1 MNAVALNP
9 ESRVTQSKI
18 CPRCSDAYDDNVDF
32 CAKDGTRLIRS
43 GQSAD
48 LVGTVIAE
56 RYRIE
61 SRLGEG
67 GMGQVYLGEHV
78 RMRRKSAIKIMRSA
92 LMNEPEALQRFTREA
107 ENASQLSHPNIAAIF
122 DFGDTGDGMVYLAME
137 YVDGGSLDDLLH
149 AEALHPDVA
158 ADIIGQAADGLQ
170 AAHDKNMLH
179 RDIKPDNIMLSR
191 RHDGTYL
198 VKLVDFGIAR
208 TYGVSDQKVTRTGF
222 AVGTPQYMSPEQLAG
237 EGLDPRSDQYAL
249 ALVAYLAL
257 TGKPAFSGESTKES
271 LIQRLTSRPQ
281 ALRDARE
288 DVEWPETLQDVFNRA
303 LSPEPA
309 DRYDTVIAFAEELMM
324 AISTMT
330 PSQTAELYRRALD
343 VRTASLVART
353 PGSAVSL
360 SSGERTSVS
369 REPPATAST
378 TGATA
383 TVGDATPPKA
393 RWPYVVGGVAAVSV
407 ALTLW
412 AVNRDAP
419 VPVPASD
426 SPAAAATVMTDS
438 AATVAVAT
446 SSAPKSDS
454 MRLPSAASL
463 AGLPG
468 TAAGRSGK
476 PAAAGAAGKRDSTR
490 RGRNDSARTDAA
502 KRAKA
507 MADSIADVAAS
518 RSRYPD
524 APLRAMIARGID
536 TRAHQHRFDDLRV
549 VVMPTPLV
557 VWRAEQV
564 NSWKST
570 YKRGDGSGYD
580 IADPIERWSGWTRAA
595 ASRRAGYVM
604 EVSSDRTPWPK
615 TDPERLVDF
624 KRGDVASVELL
635 RDGQA
640 VPLDGGSIV
649 PAVAI
654 PDVQASGNR
663 PVFNAFV
670 AQLPPTAFQ
679 PRDDGS
685 QPRFELVVRDT
696 KRGTVV
702 KTTLPGALA
711 MRLYNELAPWRDA
724 LAR

>member
-1 MNAVALNP
+1 MP
-9 ESRVTQSKI
+9 WPPPDSRVTPSKI
-18 CPRCSDAYDDNVDF
+18 CPRCGDAYDDDVDF

-43 GQSAD
+43 GHSAD
-48 LVGTVIAE
+48 VVGTVIAE

-92 LMNEPEALQRFTREA
+92 LVNEPEALQRFTREA

-137 YVDGGSLDDLLH
+137 YVDGGSLADLLH

-158 ADIIGQAADGLQ
+158 ADIVGQAADGLQ
-170 AAHDKNMLH
+170 AAHDKHLLH

-208 TYGVSDQKVTRTGF
+208 MYGVGDQKVTRTGF

-237 EGLDPRSDQYAL
+237 EGLDARSDQYAL
-249 ALVAYLAL
+249 ALVAFIAL
-257 TGKPAFSGESTKES
+257 TGKPAFSAESSKES

-281 ALRDARE
+281 ALRDARK
-288 DVEWPETLQDVFNRA
+288 DVDWPDTLQDVFNRA

-309 DRYDTVIAFAEELMM
+309 ERYDSVIAFAEALML
-324 AISTMT
+324 AISGMT
-330 PSQTAELYRRALD
+330 PSQTAALYRRALEL
-343 VRTASLVART
+343 RTASLVART
-353 PGSAVSL
+353 PGSAMSI
-360 SSGERTSVS
+360 SSGARTSAS
-369 REPPATAST
+369 RETPPVAAT
-378 TGATA
+378 TGANA
-383 TVGDATPPKA
+383 ARGDAPLPKA
-393 RWPYVVGGVAAVSV
+393 RWPFVVGGVAAVSV

-412 AVNRDAP
+412 AVYRDEP
-419 VPVPASD
+419 VLTASGD
-426 SPAAAATVMTDS
+426 GTAAAVSGVTDS

-446 SSAPKSDS
+446 PPAPTSDS
-454 MRLPSAASL
+454 IRPPSAASL
-463 AGLPG
+463 AGLTG
-468 TAAGRSGK
+468 TAAGGPGK
-476 PAAAGAAGKRDSTR
+476 AGAAGAAGKRDSAR
-490 RGRNDSARTDAA
+490 RGRRDSSRADVA

-507 MADSIADVAAS
+507 MADSIAEVAAS
-518 RSRYPD
+518 RSRYPE
-524 APLRAMIARGID
+524 APLRAVIARGID
-536 TRAHQHRFDDLRV
+536 AKAHQHRFDDVRV

-564 NSWKST
+564 TSWKST
-570 YKRGDGSGYD
+570 YKRSDGSSYE

-595 ASRRAGYVM
+595 AGRRAGYVI

-615 TDPERLVDF
+615 TDPELLVDF

-640 VPLDGGSIV
+640 VPLDGGAIV

-685 QPRFELVVRDT
+685 PPRFELVVRDT
-696 KRGTVV
+696 KRGNVLR
-702 KTTLPGALA
+702 TTLPGSLVT
-711 MRLYNELAPWRDA
+711 RLYNELAPWRDA

>member
-1 MNAVALNP
+1 
-9 ESRVTQSKI
+9 
-18 CPRCSDAYDDNVDF
+18 
-32 CAKDGTRLIRS
+32 
-43 GQSAD
+43 
-48 LVGTVIAE
+48 
-56 RYRIE
+56 
-61 SRLGEG
+61 
-67 GMGQVYLGEHV
+67 
-78 RMRRKSAIKIMRSA
+78 
-92 LMNEPEALQRFTREA
+92 
-107 ENASQLSHPNIAAIF
+107 
-122 DFGDTGDGMVYLAME
+122 
-137 YVDGGSLDDLLH
+137 
-149 AEALHPDVA
+149 
-158 ADIIGQAADGLQ
+158 
-170 AAHDKNMLH
+170 
-179 RDIKPDNIMLSR
+179 
-191 RHDGTYL
+191 
-198 VKLVDFGIAR
+198 
-208 TYGVSDQKVTRTGF
+208 
-222 AVGTPQYMSPEQLAG
+222 
-237 EGLDPRSDQYAL
+237 
-249 ALVAYLAL
+249 
-257 TGKPAFSGESTKES
+257 
-271 LIQRLTSRPQ
+271 
-281 ALRDARE
+281 
-288 DVEWPETLQDVFNRA
+288 
-303 LSPEPA
+303 
-309 DRYDTVIAFAEELMM
+309 
-324 AISTMT
+324 
-330 PSQTAELYRRALD
+330 
-343 VRTASLVART
+343 
-353 PGSAVSL
+353 
-360 SSGERTSVS
+360 
-369 REPPATAST
+369 
-378 TGATA
+378 
-383 TVGDATPPKA
+383 
-393 RWPYVVGGVAAVSV
+393 
-407 ALTLW
+407 
-412 AVNRDAP
+412 
-419 VPVPASD
+419 
-426 SPAAAATVMTDS
+426 
-438 AATVAVAT
+438 
-446 SSAPKSDS
+446 
-454 MRLPSAASL
+454 
-463 AGLPG
+463 
-468 TAAGRSGK
+468 
-476 PAAAGAAGKRDSTR
+476 
-490 RGRNDSARTDAA
+490 
-502 KRAKA
+502 